1 MPNFTE
7 KLNIAID
14 KNNSLLCVG
23 LDPVIEKM
31 PEHLRDDPQG
41 LLKFN
46 KAIID
51 ATANLVCAYKPNAA
65 FDARYKIPGLQQL
78 EQTIEYIKETYPD
91 IPVILDSK
99 RADIGNTNE
108 GYVGESFDWL
118 NADAVTV
125 NPYLGVGAL
134 APLFAETDKGIIVLC
149 RTSNVESAKLQN
161 IVDETTGL
169 TVYETVAEDAKA
181 QHNETKNVLLV
192 VGATNPEDEL
202 AKIRERVGPEMVFL
216 VPGVGAQ
223 GGDIEKVMNAGLGDN
238 GRGVIINSSREII
251 FAGEGAEFA
260 AASLIKARETR
271 DRINQYR

>member
-1 MPNFTE
+1 
-7 KLNIAID
+7 
-14 KNNSLLCVG
+14 
-23 LDPVIEKM
+23 
-31 PEHLRDDPQG
+31 
-41 LLKFN
+41 
-46 KAIID
+46 
-51 ATANLVCAYKPNAA
+51 
-65 FDARYKIPGLQQL
+65 LQQL

-108 GYVGESFDWL
+108 GYVCESFDWL

-125 NPYLGVGAL
+125 SPYLGVGAL

-169 TVYETVAEDAKA
+169 TVYETVAEEAKA
-181 QHNETKNVLLV
+181 QYNETRNVLLV

-202 AKIRERVGPEMVFL
+202 AKIRERVGPEMIFL

-251 FAGEGAEFA
+251 FAGEGPEFA
-260 AASLIKARETR
+260 AASLAKARETR
-271 DRINQYR
+271 DKINQYR